1 MKANAKKRR
10 MYEAFIESVPLL
22 KSLEVSLA
30 VENPLTGSSNYC
42 LFPFTSTTLCI
53 AETST
58 MSLEILL
65 VAEHQ
70 PVDNKNVFIMEKMFY
85 SN

>member
-1 MKANAKKRR
+1 

-42 LFPFTSTTLCI
+42 LFPFTSLYI

-58 MSLEILL
+58 MSLAILL
-65 VAEHQ
+65 ETEHQ

-85 SN
+85 FN